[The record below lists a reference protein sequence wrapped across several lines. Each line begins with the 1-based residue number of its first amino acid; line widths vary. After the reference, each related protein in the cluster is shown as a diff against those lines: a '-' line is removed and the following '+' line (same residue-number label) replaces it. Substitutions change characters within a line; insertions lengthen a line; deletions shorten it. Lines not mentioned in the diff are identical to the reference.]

1 MVQRANRGRLF
12 RIHTNFVSKILM
24 RKTRTRFMYDKIS
37 LKADFYDRFL
47 SSKSKNYGI
56 ELMKSLQWPA
66 GFVESVEG
74 PVDRLLYSSKNGEK
88 T

>member
-1 MVQRANRGRLF
+1 
-12 RIHTNFVSKILM
+12 
-24 RKTRTRFMYDKIS
+24 MYDKIS
-37 LKADFYDRFL
+37 LKANFYDRYL

>member
-1 MVQRANRGRLF
+1 
-12 RIHTNFVSKILM
+12 
-24 RKTRTRFMYDKIS
+24 MYDKIS
-37 LKADFYDRFL
+37 LKADFYDRYL

-88 T
+88 NLNHSNNLEISSPSCFESFQGPRSHDV